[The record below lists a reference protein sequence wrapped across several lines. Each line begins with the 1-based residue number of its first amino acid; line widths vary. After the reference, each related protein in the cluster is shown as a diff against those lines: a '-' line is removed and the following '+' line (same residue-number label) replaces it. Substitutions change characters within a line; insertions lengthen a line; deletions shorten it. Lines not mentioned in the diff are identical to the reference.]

1 MLYKD
6 HCNRKSNQQNLGT
19 IKSSNLCTEIVE
31 YTSAEEVAVCN
42 LASISLSKFAD
53 YDSKTFDYES
63 LHRVTKR
70 VTRNLNTVI
79 DRTFYPLQEA
89 KTSNFRHRPIGI
101 GVQGMADA
109 FQKLGFAFESPEA
122 LDLNTKIF
130 ETIYHAAME
139 TSMEMAKEQGPY
151 ETFKGSPLS
160 EGKFQFD
167 LWGKKPHTDRYDW
180 QKLRQEVMTHG
191 VRNSL
196 LVAPMPTASTSQILG
211 NNESFEPFTSNIY
224 TRRVLSGE
232 FICVNK
238 HLVRDLINLGLWT
251 TSVKNQ
257 IVANNGSVQ
266 TVTEIPDNIKEIY
279 KTVWEISQKKMMD
292 LAIARGPYICQ
303 SQSLNLYQENPQFN
317 KMSAMH
323 FYAWRS
329 GLKTGQYYFRSR
341 PARDAIKFTVNVDM
355 LLKAADGGN
364 MNQVMECL
372 NIDKDKLSKKKKLA
386 SKPDSLKTAN
396 MP

>member
-1 MLYKD
+1 
-6 HCNRKSNQQNLGT
+6 
-19 IKSSNLCTEIVE
+19 
-31 YTSAEEVAVCN
+31 
-42 LASISLSKFAD
+42 
-53 YDSKTFDYES
+53 
-63 LHRVTKR
+63 
-70 VTRNLNTVI
+70 
-79 DRTFYPLQEA
+79 
-89 KTSNFRHRPIGI
+89 
-101 GVQGMADA
+101 
-109 FQKLGFAFESPEA
+109 
-122 LDLNTKIF
+122 
-130 ETIYHAAME
+130 
-139 TSMEMAKEQGPY
+139 MAKEQGPY

-396 MP
+396 MPQIEL

>member
-1 MLYKD
+1 
-6 HCNRKSNQQNLGT
+6 
-19 IKSSNLCTEIVE
+19 
-31 YTSAEEVAVCN
+31 
-42 LASISLSKFAD
+42 
-53 YDSKTFDYES
+53 
-63 LHRVTKR
+63 
-70 VTRNLNTVI
+70 
-79 DRTFYPLQEA
+79 
-89 KTSNFRHRPIGI
+89 
-101 GVQGMADA
+101 
-109 FQKLGFAFESPEA
+109 
-122 LDLNTKIF
+122 
-130 ETIYHAAME
+130 
-139 TSMEMAKEQGPY
+139 
-151 ETFKGSPLS
+151 
-160 EGKFQFD
+160 
-167 LWGKKPHTDRYDW
+167 
-180 QKLRQEVMTHG
+180 MTHG

-238 HLVRDLINLGLWT
+238 HLVRDLIKLGLWT

-266 TVTEIPDNIKEIY
+266 TVAEIPDNIKEIY

-292 LAIARGPYICQ
+292 LAVARGPYICQ
-303 SQSLNLYQENPQFN
+303 SQSLNLYQENPQFG

-372 NIDKDKLSKKKKLA
+372 NVDKDRQNKKQKLT
-386 SKPDSLKTAN
+386 KPASLKSGN
-396 MP
+396 MPIEELKLKQRANTIDGFAVPAHRQESEA